1 MRAYERLI
9 EYAQIHTASAEDAPS
24 VPSTAIQFDLANAIS
39 EELRALGCADVFVDE
54 HCYVYAK
61 IPASAGCEDKPT
73 VGFIAHLDT
82 VPDFCG
88 ENVKPRVI
96 ENYDGGAIVL
106 GDSGRT
112 LDPAVFEHLGDIVGD
127 TLVVTDG
134 TTVLGADDKAGCA
147 EIVAAA
153 ERLLASG
160 EPHGAVA
167 LGFCPDEEIGHGA
180 ELMDL
185 DRFGASLAYTVD
197 GGGNVNEI
205 EYENFNAAAAKVT
218 FSGVNV
224 HPGDAKDKMV
234 NAALVA
240 AEFVS
245 MLPADEIPARTEG
258 YEGFYHLTDMSGD
271 VERAELSYIIRD
283 HDAAKLE
290 ERKETMRRAAAALNA
305 KYPGAVTIEIKDQY
319 RNMIEKIKP
328 HFEVVEKAE
337 AAMRALGYEPKAFPI
352 RGGTDG
358 AQLSYRGLPC
368 PNLATGSWGHHG
380 PFEHASAERMDAVV
394 DLILGIIKEFAR

>member
-9 EYAQIHTASAEDAPS
+9 KYAKVHTASAEDAPG
-24 VPSTAIQFDLANAIS
+24 VPSTERQFDLANMIAD
-39 EELRALGCADVFVDE
+39 ELRALGCADVFVDE

-61 IPASAGCEDKPT
+61 IPATPGYEDKPV

-88 ENVKPRVI
+88 EGVKPRVVG
-96 ENYDGGAIVL
+96 NYDGGAIAL
-106 GDSGRT
+106 GESGRT
-112 LDPAVFEHLGDIVGD
+112 LEPAMFPHLRELVGH

-147 EIVAAA
+147 EIVTAA
-153 ERLLASG
+153 ERLLASN

-185 DRFGASLAYTVD
+185 SRFGALLAYTVD
-197 GGGNVNEI
+197 GGGNVGDM
-205 EYENFNAAAAKVT
+205 EYENFNAAAAKVS
-218 FSGVNV
+218 FAGVNV
-224 HPGDAKDKMV
+224 HPGDAKDTMV

-240 AEFVS
+240 TEYAA
-245 MLPADEIPARTEG
+245 MLPESETPAHTEL
-258 YEGFYHLTDMSGD
+258 YEGFYHLISMSGD
-271 VERAELSYIIRD
+271 VEKAELSYILRD

-290 ERKETMRRAAAALNA
+290 TRKEMMRKAAAALNV
-305 KYPGAVTIEIKDQY
+305 KYPGAVTVEIKDQY

-337 AAMRALGYEPKAFPI
+337 AAMRALGYEPKAVPI

-380 PFEHASAERMDAVV
+380 PYEHASAERMDALT
-394 DLILGIIKEFAR
+394 DLILGIIAQFAK

>member
-1 MRAYERLI
+1 MKAYERLI
-9 EYAQIHTASAEDAPS
+9 EYAKIHTASAEDGES
-24 VPSTAIQFDLANAIS
+24 VPSTKRQFDLANAIAD
-39 EELRALGCADVFVDE
+39 ELRALGAADVFVDG

-61 IPASAGCEDKPT
+61 IPASPGYEDKST

-88 ENVKPRVI
+88 EGVKPRVI
-96 ENYDGGAIVL
+96 ENYDGGVIAL
-106 GDSGRT
+106 GESGRT
-112 LDPAVFEHLGDIVGD
+112 LDPALFEHLRDLTGK

-147 EIVAAA
+147 EIVTAA

-160 EPHGAVA
+160 EPHGEVA

-180 ELMDL
+180 ALMDL

-197 GGGNVNEI
+197 GGGCVNEI
-205 EYENFNAAAAKVT
+205 EYENFNAASAKIT
-218 FSGVNV
+218 FAGVNV
-224 HPGDAKDKMV
+224 HPGDAKGKMV

-240 AEFVS
+240 AKFAA
-245 MLPADEIPARTEG
+245 MLPENETPARTEG
-258 YEGFYHLTDMSGD
+258 YEGFYHLIEMSGD
-271 VERAELSYIIRD
+271 VEKAQLCYILRD
-283 HDAAKLE
+283 HDADKLE
-290 ERKETMRRAAAALNA
+290 RRKEMICRAAAALNA
-305 KYPGAVTIEIKDQY
+305 EYPGAVEVEIKDQY
-319 RNMIEKIKP
+319 RNMIEMIKP
-328 HFEVVEKAE
+328 RFEVVEKAQ
-337 AAMRALGYEPKAFPI
+337 AAMRKLGYEPKAVPI

-380 PFEHASAERMDAVV
+380 PFEHACAERMDEIVE
-394 DLILGIIKEFAR
+394 LICTIVGEFAR